1 MMRGKNP
8 AQTIGSIQHRSKWR
22 DLIQRRQHCPP
33 ALHGTGDN
41 DTLPVR
47 QLLVA
52 PLACRQRLTARG
64 GDGNNAANAKLNRL
78 LHHAIHGLAFKQG
91 SKQREMQRRL
101 IAWRLP
107 AENTDADIIKA
118 VAIEKRQ
125 RIAHGQT
132 QDTGNM
138 TMRIVVQLNL
148 HAGLQNQRRK
158 HPNFPHTAS
167 VEDEK
172 YP

>member
-1 MMRGKNP
+1 
-8 AQTIGSIQHRSKWR
+8 
-22 DLIQRRQHCPP
+22 
-33 ALHGTGDN
+33 
-41 DTLPVR
+41 
-47 QLLVA
+47 
-52 PLACRQRLTARG
+52 
-64 GDGNNAANAKLNRL
+64 
-78 LHHAIHGLAFKQG
+78 
-91 SKQREMQRRL
+91 MQRRL

-107 AENTDADIIKA
+107 AENTDAGRAAVAETNLADIIKA
-118 VAIEKRQ
+118 VAIEERQ